1 MSRASGASR
10 TRRRFITQGAMPV
23 PILMQRLGQGRD
35 GPVDQRGAVP
45 GIEVAGQDAAHRRH
59 RYLDRLVAHFG
70 PRLGL
75 VERDA
80 LDPHA
85 PAPVERRRQID
96 ARLGDETRGLGA
108 GLRHDRLG
116 FLERVALSQLVL
128 GEALLRLLGQALG
141 LVEPGFDLGVA
152 LVERGQGRAPCL
164 VDQERYGDDEGDQ
177 HPEFALAEEPGELRH
192 HARSLS
198 ASSTAAATC
207 DAPASL
213 PASLAEAARATSTA
227 SSRNPASALVLAAWM
242 RRSAA
247 SLSILS
253 CSASVFCCAAAS
265 ALNRSA
271 VSRNTACA
279 WARASA
285 SAFS

>member
-59 RYLDRLVAHFG
+59 R
-70 PRLGL
+70 
-75 VERDA
+75 
-80 LDPHA
+80 
-85 PAPVERRRQID
+85 QID

-141 LVEPGFDLGVA
+141 LVEPGFDLGGA

-177 HPEFALAEEPGELRH
+177 HPEFALAGGAGGVRH

-247 SLSILS
+247 SLSMLS